1 MFYSVVLLD
10 GKELHCLSLEEVQD
24 LFFKRQLNQD
34 SLVCNA
40 EVGKWQMLRRTF
52 DLTQWLPS
60 AAPQVGIVQNNSQTQ
75 NNPFAQTNQPI
86 QSNPFQPPV
95 NHFPPPVSELTPADK
110 PVTFN
115 QFPPVPTSQQ
125 NNPYAQ
131 NTSNGY
137 SQNNQTETYYQAET
151 NQTNYNFQNNQS
163 DFAPSKYSNP
173 ANSYNYSPGFQ
184 PGFTNPVEPRRGL
197 RQAAV
202 FLIAN
207 GILNIIIMMMEN
219 LIATAPGQDG
229 KIEGGIGR
237 IVVSL
242 IIDLVLAVK
251 LWKNEEVETARKWV
265 LARTYLGLIVFG
277 IFLPIA
283 FIGRGEVFVGVFNF
297 VAYFLFSISIMLVLH
312 GKQGP
317 SQSRVIVGMGTFA
330 IFFLFNF
337 GVVALG
343 SIALLAPNLPK
354 FDIDTAQFEK
364 YKVDGKEF
372 QDKTTG
378 AKVVLPDGWSMLKL
392 DNPMINSPEARMIAV
407 DKAGNRLTLLEVVP
421 VPGNLDMKRQN
432 ATVILD
438 QLSDGVVQAMR
449 EEAQSNGG
457 LGGKNSFNEITR
469 LSIYIGTHPAK
480 LLVFDKT
487 TGGMKAKGHL
497 IITYDELTF
506 YVLHSWCPA
515 EEYEQ
520 AQNDFTFFE
529 KNFTVPEKIN
539 STFTQSAEN
548 DRKR

>member
-1 MFYSVVLLD
+1 MFYSVVMLD

-24 LFFKRQLNQD
+24 LFFKRRINQD
-34 SLVCNA
+34 SLICNA
-40 EVGKWQMLRRTF
+40 EDGQWQMLKRTF
-52 DLTQWLPS
+52 DLSQWLS
-60 AAPQVGIVQNNSQTQ
+60 ASPAVVQNS
-75 NNPFAQTNQPI
+75 
-86 QSNPFQPPV
+86 FQPPTNPFEQTNPV
-95 NHFPPPVSELTPADK
+95 NHSNSFQPPANYSEPPVSQAAAAYQ

-115 QFPPVPTSQQ
+115 QFPPNQPTGQ
-125 NNPYAQ
+125 NNPFAQ

-163 DFAPSKYSNP
+163 NFAPSKYSNP

-207 GILNIIIMMMEN
+207 GILNIIIMLMEN

-354 FDIDTAQFEK
+354 FDIDTAQ
-364 YKVDGKEF
+364 
-372 QDKTTG
+372 
-378 AKVVLPDGWSMLKL
+378 
-392 DNPMINSPEARMIAV
+392 
-407 DKAGNRLTLLEVVP
+407 
-421 VPGNLDMKRQN
+421 
-432 ATVILD
+432 
-438 QLSDGVVQAMR
+438 
-449 EEAQSNGG
+449 
-457 LGGKNSFNEITR
+457 
-469 LSIYIGTHPAK
+469 
-480 LLVFDKT
+480 
-487 TGGMKAKGHL
+487 
-497 IITYDELTF
+497 
-506 YVLHSWCPA
+506 
-515 EEYEQ
+515 
-520 AQNDFTFFE
+520 
-529 KNFTVPEKIN
+529 
-539 STFTQSAEN
+539 
-548 DRKR
+548 